1 MTVRLVLGSA
11 SPARL
16 AVLRSAGV
24 EPLVQVSGVD
34 EDPII
39 DSLGPGAGPEETVIR
54 LAQAKAHSVANDI
67 VPDLDGV
74 CWAGAADVL
83 DCVVIG
89 CDSMLRIGGE
99 LQGKPLSPEVARARW
114 KTMMGSSGDLL
125 TGHCVVRVRDG
136 AIVDEATGC
145 SATRVHFGSP
155 SEQDLEAYLATGE
168 PLEVAGAF
176 TLDGLGGWFI
186 DRIEGDPSSVIGI
199 GLPLV
204 RELLGKVGV
213 TVSDLWS

>member
-1 MTVRLVLGSA
+1 MTTRLVLASA

-16 AVLRSAGV
+16 AVLRAAGV

-34 EDPII
+34 EEAII
-39 DSLGPGAGPEETVIR
+39 ESLGPGAGPEETVIR

-74 CWAGAADVL
+74 CWAGAEDVL

-99 LQGKPLSPEVARARW
+99 LQGKPLSRDVARDRW
-114 KTMMGSSGDLL
+114 KTMMGSTGDLL

-145 SATRVHFGSP
+145 STTRVHFGAP
-155 SEQDLEAYLATGE
+155 SEPDLEAYLATGE

-213 TVSDLWS
+213 TVSTLWR